1 MVSGIALR
9 SAAVVLCV
17 VSTIYTMLL
26 CINFAETVYLQGL
39 MALTGFALELM
50 KFAIFPT
57 AQALWQRARQVTAIL
72 CAALGIALV
81 TVSFIASVTFFSE
94 VENVRQAEQL
104 SQNADYQLWHDQLAS
119 LSDRIT
125 LLHSSA
131 SKDLENGYR
140 ARANATLATLDEVE
154 RQRARLMS
162 ERPQQVTD
170 AQSPI
175 DSRWIFRILA
185 LLIEL
190 CAITGLVVPRLLA
203 QKRKRRHNL
212 IKKKHTRTK
221 PADGRAAGSKKQHRH
236 EQSSPVDIKHLPE
249 DGESKNLYK
258 TLGAQK
264 GSSASQLAFNM

>member
-1 MVSGIALR
+1 MVNGMALR
-9 SAAVVLCV
+9 SAAIVLCAA
-17 VSTIYTMLL
+17 SAIYTMLL
-26 CINFAETVYLQGL
+26 CINFAETIYLKGL

-94 VENVRQAEQL
+94 AENARQVEQL
-104 SQNADYQLWHDQLAS
+104 SQNADYQLWHDQLVS

-125 LLHSSA
+125 LLQRSA

-140 ARANATLATLDEVE
+140 ARANSTLATLAEVE
-154 RQRARLMS
+154 RQRVSVMS
-162 ERPQQVTD
+162 ERPQQVID
-170 AQSPI
+170 AQSPV
-175 DSRWIFRILA
+175 DSRWIFSILA
-185 LLIEL
+185 MLIEL
-190 CAITGLVVPRLLA
+190 CAITGLVVPRLPA
-203 QKRKRRHNL
+203 QKSKRRRNL
-212 IKKKHTRTK
+212 GKKKRTRTE
-221 PADGRAAGSKKQHRH
+221 PADGKAGGSKKQHRH

-258 TLGAQK
+258 TLGGQK
-264 GSSASQLAFNM
+264 GSSASQLAFNV